1 MRDPNEPLVLLH
13 FAFRAVVAGPDA
25 RLAEIGLGRVHH
37 RILFFVARQPGLRV
51 VDLQAT
57 LGVSKQALHGPLQ
70 VLVRKRL
77 VTSRPSPDNRR
88 ERHLRLTAAGKLL
101 ERQLSGQQRK
111 QFAAAF
117 RRVGPNAE
125 RGFVQVMR
133 ALIGSAGASSP
144 TSPGRPQDRRALHA
158 ALG

>member
-37 RILFFVARQPGLRV
+37 RILFFVSRQPGLRV
-51 VDLQAT
+51 VDLQTT

-70 VLVRKRL
+70 ALVRKGL
-77 VTSRPSPDNRR
+77 VESHAPPDNRR
-88 ERHLRLTAAGKLL
+88 ERRLNLTAAGRLL
-101 ERQLSGQQRK
+101 ERQLSGQQRR

-117 RRVGPNAE
+117 RRVGPKAQ

-133 ALIGSAGASSP
+133 ALIDSAARSA
-144 TSPGRPQDRRALHA
+144 RPSRK
-158 ALG
+158 

>member
-25 RLAEIGLGRVHH
+25 RLAELGLGRVHH
-37 RILFFVARQPGLRV
+37 RILFFVARQPDLRV

-77 VTSRPSPDNRR
+77 VASRPSPHNRR
-88 ERHLRLTAAGKLL
+88 EKLLHLTAAGKLL
-101 ERQLSGQQRK
+101 ERQLSGQQRR

-117 RRVGPNAE
+117 RRAGSNAE

-133 ALIGSAGASSP
+133 ELIDGGGPSP
-144 TSPGRPQDRRALHA
+144 QGPRSRRAPPA
-158 ALG
+158 AV